1 MTVRGFVVL
10 LVLTAAALAGRALAR
25 FDAPPL
31 DPSPA
36 ATRS

>member
-25 FDAPPL
+25 LDAPPVE
-31 DPSPA
+31 PSPA
-36 ATRS
+36 APRS